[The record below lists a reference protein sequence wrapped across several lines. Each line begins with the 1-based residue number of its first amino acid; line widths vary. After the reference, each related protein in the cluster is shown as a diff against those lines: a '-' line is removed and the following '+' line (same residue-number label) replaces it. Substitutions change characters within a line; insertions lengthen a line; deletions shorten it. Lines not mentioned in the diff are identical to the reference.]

1 MCVLQTRGASVEEE
15 SLAVSNKISIESETV
30 KAAHSKN
37 KQEAQ
42 PVKPDAFLSNLSAKV
57 YAKLF
62 TPIEIYYG
70 FFSDTSLHLLV
81 AGTRC
86 KL

>member
-30 KAAHSKN
+30 KAADSN